1 MDRSVRWA
9 TTNRANIAHY
19 FQRHKE
25 MKLTHHSHQ
34 SGFTLAEILTAM
46 AIAVVIFAAIITASL
61 AMQKSF
67 NAVDHYFATHIQQV
81 RIIDYLNRDVK
92 RALICTTSANQQT
105 VTLTIPKYII
115 RSGDAEAVSNPSLVG
130 AMRSPTLSTT
140 TSLVNYGT
148 TTSTVVY
155 SINGASILRTEDGA
169 VTTIASSTDQLVP
182 STPDTDL
189 TNTEYSTMAVPVRS
203 QFTTRTVPGPRTQE
217 TNLSPSFLPFEARAA
232 NFYRI

>member
-25 MKLTHHSHQ
+25 MKLTHNSHQ

-46 AIAVVIFAAIITASL
+46 AIAVVIFAAILTASL
-61 AMQKSF
+61 AMQKTF
-67 NAVDHYFATHIQQV
+67 NAVDNYFATHIQQI

-92 RALICTTSANQQT
+92 RALIVTTSANQQT

-115 RSGDAEAVSNPSLVG
+115 QSGDAEAVSNPSLVG
-130 AMRSPTLSTT
+130 AMRSPTISTT
-140 TSLVNYGT
+140 TSGVQVNYGT

-155 SINGASILRTEDGA
+155 SINGASILRTEDGV
-169 VTTIASSTDQLVP
+169 VTTVASSTDSLVP
-182 STPDTDL
+182 KDSDTEL
-189 TNTEYSTMAVPVRS
+189 TNTEYTTMSVTFQPI
-203 QFTTRTVPGPRTQE
+203 FTSGNVADERTGTTVFSLAYLRNKRRG
-217 TNLSPSFLPFEARAA
+217 
-232 NFYRI
+232 

>member
-1 MDRSVRWA
+1 
-9 TTNRANIAHY
+9 
-19 FQRHKE
+19 

-34 SGFTLAEILTAM
+34 SGFTLAEIMMAM
-46 AIAVVIFAAIITASL
+46 AIAVVIFAAIITASV

-67 NAVDHYFATHIQQV
+67 NAVDHYFTTHIQQV

-92 RALICTTSANQQT
+92 RALIVTTSVNHQT

-115 RSGDAEAVSNPSLVG
+115 QSGDAEAVSNPSLVG

-155 SINGASILRTEDGA
+155 SINGASILRTEDGV
-169 VTTIASSTDQLVP
+169 VTTVASSTDQLVP
-182 STPDTDL
+182 NTTDTDL
-189 TNTEYSTMAVPVRS
+189 TNTEYTTMAITFQPI
-203 QFTTRTVPGPRTQE
+203 FTSGNVADERTGTTVFSLAYLRNKRRG
-217 TNLSPSFLPFEARAA
+217 
-232 NFYRI
+232 